1 MAWPGPSKPRRDH
14 RGECW
19 ESCDCV
25 ADQETLQ
32 GCLRHPDVASDG
44 CRPGTWLA
52 KQNERWSTLTPEQ
65 QQALAELPGF
75 AHDAREAHFDEM
87 IDAYGRARAAGL
99 LPLLDRDATFDGYPV
114 GQWLQDLLRGRD
126 SVTPER
132 EAKLRAAGILS
143 AAVGAPARL
152 APGGQRLDPDPA

>member
-1 MAWPGPSKPRRDH
+1 MAWPGPAEPRRDH
-14 RGECW
+14 LGEWW
-19 ESCDCV
+19 ESNDRV
-25 ADQETLQ
+25 ADQETPQ
-32 GCLRHPDVASDG
+32 GCLRHPDPASDG

-87 IDAYGRARAAGL
+87 IDAYVRARAAGL
-99 LPLLDRDATFDGYPV
+99 LPMLDRDATFEGHPV
-114 GQWLQDLLRGRD
+114 GRWLQDLLRGRD
-126 SVTPER
+126 TVTPER

-143 AAVGAPARL
+143 VAVREPAPPAPDGQRL
-152 APGGQRLDPDPA
+152 APGPA